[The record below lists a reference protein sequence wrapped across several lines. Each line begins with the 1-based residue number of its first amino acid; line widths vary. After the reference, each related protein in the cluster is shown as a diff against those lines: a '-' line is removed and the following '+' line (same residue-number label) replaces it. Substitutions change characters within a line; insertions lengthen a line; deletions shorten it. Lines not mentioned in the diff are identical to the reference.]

1 MTEDILF
8 DNIYVGHSTDDA
20 KALATETFDIKK
32 SLEKAKK
39 ATDDDEDEEE
49 ESFRE
54 DPIGFIRSKIFTFI
68 DLLKLDP
75 LLAFKTHPE
84 TGVALVT
91 ALLTLFG
98 MFGVVTGV
106 VGSQQKPVTKV
117 SRGHLMALLRFR
129 Y

>member
-8 DNIYVGHSTDDA
+8 DNIYVGHSIDDA
-20 KALATETFDIKK
+20 NAFAAETFDIKK
-32 SLEKAKK
+32 AHERAIKHAPDSE
-39 ATDDDEDEEE
+39 DDDEEV
-49 ESFRE
+49 ESFGE
-54 DPIGFIRSKIFTFI
+54 DPIGFIRSKIFTFV

-106 VGSQQKPVTKV
+106 VGSQTKPVTKV
-117 SRGHLMALLRFR
+117 SFCFWLLVLCL
-129 Y
+129 